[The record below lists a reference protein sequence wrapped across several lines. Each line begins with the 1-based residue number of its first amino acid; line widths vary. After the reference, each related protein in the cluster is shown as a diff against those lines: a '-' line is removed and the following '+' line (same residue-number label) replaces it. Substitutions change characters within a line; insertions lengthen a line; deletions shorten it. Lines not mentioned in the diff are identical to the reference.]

1 MENLKN
7 HCIYCSTDNF
17 LNIENIGVRK
27 TPFSLKY
34 KKNSFFQNF
43 TLFYISS
50 DTEICWRSDRI
61 RNTALSL
68 PRGVS
73 PYFLFAVCVC
83 LLQEAIM
90 RVAKLPHGED
100 KDPPLP
106 REWPLASLITGKLK
120 RTREGGVPPG
130 QKLPHIGFIYSRYG
144 ALTQTKTSQGKLHG
158 NPFAQK
164 DMTARCND
172 QGLAICCT
180 GKVQRRTC
188 VRLCDQEVASCSVD
202 QVQHRSCVCLLL
214 WRSGESYI

>member
-34 KKNSFFQNF
+34 KKNNFFQNF

-120 RTREGGVPPG
+120 RTREGGGSSWTEAASYWFYILQIWCPNLDQDFTREIAWKP
-130 QKLPHIGFIYSRYG
+130 LRSERYDSPLQRLG
-144 ALTQTKTSQGKLHG
+144 SCDLLH
-158 NPFAQK
+158 
-164 DMTARCND
+164 
-172 QGLAICCT
+172 
-180 GKVQRRTC
+180 
-188 VRLCDQEVASCSVD
+188 
-202 QVQHRSCVCLLL
+202 
-214 WRSGESYI
+214 W